1 MAVNCGNRICVSI
14 GTGAVTCLSVTE
26 TGIRGTLST
35 FGDNAKLSAAVDKTQ
50 GMPSREIWTDL
61 RSGPT

>member
-35 FGDNAKLSAAVDKTQ
+35 FGDNAKLSAAVDRT
-50 GMPSREIWTDL
+50 
-61 RSGPT
+61 